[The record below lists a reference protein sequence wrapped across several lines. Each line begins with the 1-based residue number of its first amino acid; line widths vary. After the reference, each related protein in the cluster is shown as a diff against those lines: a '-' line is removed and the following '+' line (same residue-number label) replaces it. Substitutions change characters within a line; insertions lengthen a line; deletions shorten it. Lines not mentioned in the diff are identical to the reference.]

1 LRKTGRMDIWDRD
14 GVGRIW
20 MTACQ
25 MWGRRGNGEQG
36 CGVLGLA
43 MRGNGKGWNI
53 LRRFLDSV
61 RRVAG
66 TFSPWRRS
74 FLRKP
79 VVPDWVRVGRQLTR
93 LKVRSR

>member
-25 MWGRRGNGEQG
+25 MWGRRGNREQG

-43 MRGNGKGWNI
+43 MRGNGKGWVWRIGEYIEAFPRFGSSSSRNI
-53 LRRFLDSV
+53 LTMEKKLPPK
-61 RRVAG
+61 
-66 TFSPWRRS
+66 TC
-74 FLRKP
+74 
-79 VVPDWVRVGRQLTR
+79 
-93 LKVRSR
+93 RSRLGTGG